1 MLMKM
6 TKKLLSLALLACLVL
21 SCLAGCGATSKD
33 DGASGNGGQSTTGS
47 TAPQVEIVDYVSQL
61 KLDMNSDT
69 KKLEVTVRSFVD
81 GDTVHFNTTDPHFV
95 DGLLKARFLAVDTPE
110 STGRIE
116 EYGKKASRFTK
127 EALKDAV
134 SIIVESDTADWNA
147 DSTGSRFMSW
157 VWYKTSADADYRLL
171 NLEILQ
177 NGLAVASNT
186 ANNRYGDTCMAAL
199 SQAKAQKLNLH
210 SGEKDPEYYYGEVVE
225 LTLKELRSNVNAYE
239 GIKVGFSGVVTM
251 NDNNTIY
258 VEQYDAETNM
268 YYGMSVYLGFNLP
281 GAGLEIVSVGNEAW
295 IVGTVQYYETGGTWQ
310 VSGLSYRAMA
320 PDDPSNL
327 KLISTGNSPAYVP
340 TDPATFN
347 SGKVTLEVG
356 EEMVTFPYAELA
368 LSTSVLMENMK
379 VVDVYTTTN
388 EASSSKGAMTLTCEV
403 NGVRIDVRTA
413 VLKDADGNLIT
424 ESAFLGKTISVR
436 GIVDYYMGGYQ
447 IRVLTM
453 DNITIEK

>member
-1 MLMKM
+1 MK
-6 TKKLLSLALLACLVL
+6 KFQKLICLALLACLVL
-21 SCLAGCGATSKD
+21 SCLAGCGGQ
-33 DGASGNGGQSTTGS
+33 DGDTT
-47 TAPQVEIVDYVSQL
+47 TAPSGDANATEPTAPFVDYVAQH

-69 KKLEVTVRSFVD
+69 KKLEVTVRTFVD
-81 GDTVHFNTTDPHFV
+81 GDTVHFDTTDSHFV
-95 DGLLKARFLAVDTPE
+95 GGLLKARFLAVDTPE

-134 SIIVESDTADWNA
+134 SIIVESDTADWAA

-157 VWYKTSADADYRLL
+157 IWYQPEEGADYRLL

-186 ANNRYGDTCMAAL
+186 ANNRYGDICMNAL
-199 SQAKAQKLNLH
+199 SQAKAYKLNVH
-210 SGEKDPEYYYGEVVE
+210 SGEKDPEHYYGEVVE
-225 LTLKELRSNVNAYE
+225 LTLKELRSNINAYE

-251 NDNNTIY
+251 NDDNTIY
-258 VEQYDAETNM
+258 VEQYDAETDM

-295 IVGTVQYYETGGTWQ
+295 IVGTVQYYEGGGTWQ

-320 PDDPSNL
+320 PDDPCNL
-327 KLISTGNSPAYVP
+327 KLISTGNKPAYAP
-340 TDPATFN
+340 TDPATFAN
-347 SGKVTLEVG
+347 GKVTLEVG
-356 EEMVTFPYAELA
+356 EETIEFPYAQLA
-368 LSTSVLMENMK
+368 LSTSVLMENLK

-388 EASSSKGAMTLTCEV
+388 EESASKGAMTLTCEV
-403 NGVRIDVRTA
+403 NGVRISVRTA

-424 ESAFLGKTISVR
+424 ASAFMGKTISVR
-436 GIVDYYMGGYQ
+436 GVVDFYMDGYQ

-453 DNITIEK
+453 DQITIED